1 MHNYSSNV
9 TKSNAF
15 IGPNAGN
22 LTNSGVGNVAVGNLA
37 GNALTTG
44 NFNTFLGAG
53 GGQFCQTGSN
63 NIHIAN
69 TGNAGDAA
77 AIKIGTQ
84 GTQTSCLIAGISS
97 ATSTS
102 GVAVLVNASGVLG
115 TTTSSERFKNTIST
129 IPAERA
135 AKIHNLRPVDFYY
148 NDDADHQS
156 MMRHHVKI
164 HTFSHK

>member
-1 MHNYSSNV
+1 M
-9 TKSNAF
+9 
-15 IGPNAGN
+15 
-22 LTNSGVGNVAVGNLA
+22 LA
-37 GNALTTG
+37 EGSL
-44 NFNTFLGAG
+44 
-53 GGQFCQTGSN
+53 TGSN

-148 NDDADHQS
+148 NDDADHQYPQCGLIAEEVLLQFPEFVVYDLDGQIQTIQYQQLWPILL
-156 MMRHHVKI
+156 REVQIQKQRI
-164 HTFSHK
+164 DELETRLANANIP